1 MKTIKAVDTK
11 QFLNHQVANYG
22 VVYIKLHQL
31 HWYVKGSHFF
41 TLHEKFEE
49 LYNEATAIL
58 DEIAERLIAIGGA
71 PYSTLAE
78 FIAHSS
84 IEEKSYKKRLSQ
96 DEMVKIVIADLTTLR
111 DELVEGIAITE
122 DENDSVTNDLLI
134 SKKAAIDTHIWFY
147 TAFLGEEPV
156 PAKD

>member
-84 IEEKSYKKRLSQ
+84 IEEQPYKTPISQ

-111 DELVEGIAITE
+111 DELVEGIAISDE
-122 DENDSVTNDLLI
+122 ENDSVTNDLLI
-134 SKKAAIDTHIWFY
+134 SKKASIDTHIWFY
-147 TAFLGEEPV
+147 TAFLGEQPV

>member
-49 LYNEATAIL
+49 LYNETTAIL

-84 IEEKSYKKRLSQ
+84 IEEQPYKTPLNQ

-111 DELVEGIAITE
+111 DELVEGIAISDE
-122 DENDSVTNDLLI
+122 ENDSVTNDLLI
-134 SKKAAIDTHIWFY
+134 SKKASIDTHIWFY
-147 TAFLGEEPV
+147 TAFLGEQPV